1 MTDAT
6 ASYPTNGTLSST
18 QKSGAISRLPRPLGQ
33 FLRWWTN
40 ELSEAA
46 SPLIEKYWVDHANKL
61 TVTLDDTGALPTNV
75 KLSGKDIRLILSRAS
90 VLQKTVSYPAAIEE
104 NLQEVIAN
112 DIDRQ
117 TPFTATQV
125 YIASRIARRFEG
137 ADGVAR
143 VEVDITVAL
152 KKIVDAATARVREG
166 NGRVVSLGIAADT
179 FHTELLPESERPA
192 RRLSTLQKVNIGLL
206 ALLLVLITVA
216 IVVPIFMKRSDV
228 KLLAPMVD
236 KARLEAESTRKVEA
250 EFQRLQRE
258 YQVAANK
265 KYANYQVVDI
275 LEDVTRISPDTTWLQ
290 VFELKT
296 APLAAKN
303 SANAGKPQIREIKLE
318 GEAASAAKMIE
329 LLEQSKFLQN
339 TTQRAQTT
347 RGAQPNTEFFRL
359 STEVKPRLAP
369 PLVDLLALPEKPAAV
384 IPAPIAT
391 TPTATVSPTP
401 TSPPPM
407 TDKNAKGSVGKEVTK
422 NGAVILPLPPTP
434 SSATPAA
441 TIPPPA
447 NASASPPMPS
457 SVPMPLPPPPPTKP
471 MVKP

>member
-1 MTDAT
+1 MSEMSTT
-6 ASYPTNGTLSST
+6 YPANSAQSGTP
-18 QKSGAISRLPRPLGQ
+18 KSALTSAGKSRLPRPLVQ
-33 FLRWWTN
+33 FWRWWMR
-40 ELSEAA
+40 ELGDLA
-46 SPLIEKYWVDHANKL
+46 SPLIDAYWVDHANKL
-61 TVTLDDTGALPTNV
+61 TVALDDTGALPASI
-75 KLSGKDIRLILSRAS
+75 KLSGKDIRLILSRGS

-104 NLQEVIAN
+104 NLHEVILN

-117 TPFTATQV
+117 TPFTAAQV
-125 YIASRIARRFEG
+125 YIANRIARRFEG

-152 KKIVDAATARVREG
+152 KKMVDQATVHISQSG
-166 NGRVVSLGIAADT
+166 GHVISLGVAGDT
-179 FHTELLPESERPA
+179 NHTELLPESARPA
-192 RRLSTLQKVNIGLL
+192 RRLSTLQKINIGLL
-206 ALLLVLITVA
+206 LTLCVLITVA

-250 EFQRLQRE
+250 EFQRLQQE

-275 LEDVTRISPDTTWLQ
+275 IDDVTRISPDTTWLQ

-318 GEAASAAKMIE
+318 GEAVSAAKMIE
-329 LLEQSKFLQN
+329 LLEQSRFLQN

-347 RGAQPNTEFFRL
+347 RGTQPNTEFFRL
-359 STEVKPRLAP
+359 STEVKPRVLPA
-369 PLVDLLALPEKPAAV
+369 LVDLLALPEKPAA
-384 IPAPIAT
+384 IEK
-391 TPTATVSPTP
+391 TPTTATVS
-401 TSPPPM
+401 TSPPSP
-407 TDKNAKGSVGKEVTK
+407 TTTADQNGKPNTKDASKEPGKGVIKDLTK
-422 NGAVILPLPPTP
+422 NGATILPLPSVPTSTVLP
-434 SSATPAA
+434 S
-441 TIPPPA
+441 PPPQ
-447 NASASPPMPS
+447 PQ
-457 SVPMPLPPPPPTKP
+457 PLAIPKPNP

>member
-6 ASYPTNGTLSST
+6 ATFPAKGPLSSA
-18 QKSGAISRLPRPLGQ
+18 QKSGATSRLPRPLGQ
-33 FLRWWTN
+33 FLRWWVR
-40 ELSEAA
+40 ELRDAA

-61 TVTLDDTGALPTNV
+61 TVALDETGALPPNV
-75 KLSGKDIRLILSRAS
+75 KLNGKDVRLLLSSIS

-152 KKIVDAATARVREG
+152 KKMVDAATDRVREG
-166 NGRVVSLGIAADT
+166 GGRVVSLGIAEDT
-179 FHTELLPESERPA
+179 FHIELLPESARPA
-192 RRLSTLQKVNIGLL
+192 RRLSALQRVNIGLL
-206 ALLLVLITVA
+206 ALLCLLITVA

-236 KARLEAESTRKVEA
+236 KAKFEAESTRKIEA

-265 KYANYQVVDI
+265 KYASYQVIDI

-303 SANAGKPQIREIKLE
+303 SANAGKPPIREIKLE

-359 STEVKPRLAP
+359 STEVKPRPAP
-369 PLVDLLALPEKPAAV
+369 GLVDLLALPEKPAVVAAPV
-384 IPAPIAT
+384 PATPNPI
-391 TPTATVSPTP
+391 ATVSPTP
-401 TSPPPM
+401 SATPM
-407 TDKNAKGSVGKEVTK
+407 PDKNAKGNVGKEVTK
-422 NGAVILPLPPTP
+422 NGAVILPLPAAPAP
-434 SSATPAA
+434 SPVPAPA
-441 TIPPPA
+441 PISPPA
-447 NASASPPMPS
+447 NLTQPPPMPA
-457 SVPMPLPPPPPTKP
+457 PQTPPAPPTKS